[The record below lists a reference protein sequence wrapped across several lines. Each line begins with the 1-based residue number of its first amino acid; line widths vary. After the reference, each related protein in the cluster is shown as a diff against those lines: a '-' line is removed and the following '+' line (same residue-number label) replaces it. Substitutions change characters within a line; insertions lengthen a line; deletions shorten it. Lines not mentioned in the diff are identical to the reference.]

1 MSVFGRRERKIE
13 VGRHILPKWK
23 KVDRM
28 DKFFSFMLFGIKE
41 MNECTNLS
49 SLFDIEME
57 GGGKRKIMLIN

>member
-1 MSVFGRRERKIE
+1 MCLVRRERKIE
-13 VGRHILPKWK
+13 RGRHISPKWRK
-23 KVDRM
+23 IEKIEG
-28 DKFFSFMLFGIKE
+28 FFSFILFGIKE

>member
-1 MSVFGRRERKIE
+1 MFGRRERKI
-13 VGRHILPKWK
+13 GGGHISPKWRK
-23 KVDRM
+23 IEKIEE
-28 DKFFSFMLFGIKE
+28 FFSFILFGIKE